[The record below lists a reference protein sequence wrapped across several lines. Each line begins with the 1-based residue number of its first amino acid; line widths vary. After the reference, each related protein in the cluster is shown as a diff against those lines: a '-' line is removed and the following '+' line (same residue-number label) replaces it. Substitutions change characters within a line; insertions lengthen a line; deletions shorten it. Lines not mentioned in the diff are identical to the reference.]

1 MDLSELHMLVE
12 ALGEE
17 DVAGLLEIFLGDSMD
32 QLDVMRGHLDTGD
45 MQALGR
51 AAHTLKGSSLN
62 MGAAELASACAAL
75 EKAEDV
81 DTARGLFP
89 AVEANAA
96 KVREIFGA
104 ELTKLQA
111 SAA

>member
-17 DVAGLLEIFLGDSMD
+17 DVAGLLEIFLGDSME
-32 QLDVMRGHLDTGD
+32 QLDVIRGHLGTGD
-45 MQALGR
+45 LQSLGR

-62 MGAAELASACAAL
+62 MGAAELANACAAL
-75 EKAEDV
+75 EKAKDV
-81 DTARGLFP
+81 ESARGLFP
-89 AVEANAA
+89 EVEAQAA
-96 KVREIFGA
+96 NVREVFGA

>member
-17 DVAGLLEIFLGDSMD
+17 DVAGLLEIFLGDSME
-32 QLDVMRGHLDTGD
+32 QLDVIRGHLGTGD
-45 MQALGR
+45 LHALGR

-62 MGAAELASACAAL
+62 MGAQDLASACAAL

-81 DTARGLFP
+81 GAARALFSE
-89 AVEANAA
+89 VEAKAGE
-96 KVREIFGA
+96 VREVFGA
-104 ELTKLQA
+104 ELTRLK